1 MTANSLP
8 VPGPS
13 RSCHATRS
21 WGGFTLIELL
31 VVIAIIA
38 ILAALLLPALG
49 NAKVQANRVS
59 CTNKPPSTLC
69 VLHVSF
75 SSTKQAF
82 DPKLW
87 DPGDNDASMQ
97 DPGDN
102 TTKFRTI
109 ISLLRP

>member
-1 MTANSLP
+1 MGNLTALFSNRFQTALP
-8 VPGPS
+8 IN
-13 RSCHATRS
+13 AL
-21 WGGFTLIELL
+21 WGDF
-31 VVIAIIA
+31 
-38 ILAALLLPALG
+38 
-49 NAKVQANRVS
+49 
-59 CTNKPPSTLC
+59 
-69 VLHVSF
+69 HVSF
-75 SSTKQAF
+75 STTKQAF